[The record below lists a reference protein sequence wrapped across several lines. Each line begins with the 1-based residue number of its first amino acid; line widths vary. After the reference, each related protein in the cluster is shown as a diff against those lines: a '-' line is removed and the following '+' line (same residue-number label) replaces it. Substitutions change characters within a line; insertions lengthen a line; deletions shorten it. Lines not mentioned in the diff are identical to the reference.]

1 MAIDLKSL
9 NISNTH
15 EHFKNGDFTPSELTE
30 AYLANI
36 EKDNADINA
45 YISVFES
52 AKESAKESDKRYKEG
67 KSLGILDGSPIAIKD
82 LILVKGELATGAS
95 KILSNY
101 KATYDATAVAK
112 LKDAGAVIL
121 GKTNCDEFGMG
132 ASNEN
137 SAYGAVKNPIDR
149 TRVAGG
155 SSGGSAAAVASSMA
169 LSALGTDTGG
179 STRLPAAFCGLVGL
193 RTTYDVMSRHG
204 VMALSSSLDQVGP
217 LTKTVRDSEVL
228 FRVIAGKDKM
238 DSTSEPYEFR
248 DTNKLK
254 TDEITIGIPSDLPVD
269 GLDPRVLK
277 NYEDSIEKLKNLG
290 YKTKNIT
297 LPHAKYAISAYYIIL
312 PAEVSTNLS
321 RLDGL
326 RYGRHKEGID
336 LLGDYMNSRGEGF
349 GKETRRRIILGT
361 YVLSAGY
368 FDSYY
373 GKAIMVRELVKQD
386 FEKAFE
392 SVDAIIMPTSTSP
405 AFKIGEKVS
414 DPVAMYLVDLYLTP
428 QVLAGIPSISIPSG
442 TVTEEGQALPVGIQ
456 IMASRFREDICFKI
470 GKDFENK

>member
-1 MAIDLKSL
+1 MEIDLKSL
-9 NISNTH
+9 TILNTH
-15 EHFKNGDFTPSELTE
+15 EHFKKGDFTPSELTE
-30 AYLANI
+30 AYLSQIKKENP
-36 EKDNADINA
+36 DINA
-45 YISVFES
+45 YITVFED
-52 AKESAKESDKRYKEG
+52 AIEAAKESDKRYKDG
-67 KSLGILDGSPIAIKD
+67 KPIGVLDGSPIAVKD
-82 LILVKGELATGAS
+82 LILVKGKLATGAS

-101 KATYDATAVAK
+101 KATYDATCVTK
-112 LKDAGAVIL
+112 LKEAGAVIL

-137 SAYGAVKNPIDR
+137 SAYGPVKNPIDR

-155 SSGGSAAAVASSMA
+155 SSGGSVAAVAADMA
-169 LSALGTDTGG
+169 LSSLGTDTGG
-179 STRLPAAFCGLVGL
+179 SVRLPSAFCGLVGL
-193 RTTYDVMSRHG
+193 RTTYDVMSRYG

-217 LTKTVRDSEVL
+217 VTKTVVDSEIL
-228 FRVIAGKDKM
+228 FKAIAGKDEM

-248 DTNKLK
+248 DTDKLGI
-254 TDEITIGIPSDLPVD
+254 DDLTIGIPKDLPTEN
-269 GLDPRVLK
+269 LDPRVLK
-277 NYEDSIEKLKNLG
+277 NYKDSIEKLKSLG
-290 YKTKNIT
+290 YKTKEVT

-326 RYGRHKEGID
+326 RYGSHKDGHD

-349 GKETRRRIILGT
+349 GKETRRRVILGT

-368 FDSYY
+368 YDSYY
-373 GKAIMVRELVKQD
+373 GKAIMVRELIKQD

-392 SVDAIIMPTSTSP
+392 EVDAIIMPTATSP
-405 AFKIGEKVS
+405 AFKIGEKVN

-442 TVTEEGQALPVGIQ
+442 TIEEEGKDLPLGIQ
-456 IMASRFREDICFKI
+456 IMAPRFREDVCFKI
-470 GKDFENK
+470 GKDFEKK